1 MVIRF
6 FIPDTTANDLRL
18 RRIFYPRLYPLDC
31 ISYLNSSERAS
42 IILVPF
48 LLRLWY
54 DEVLVGGL
62 NPGPPALEAGTLPIG
77 HRGGGDQRS
86 QINMVWAL
94 CSHSARQT
102 GTLHIGGSNTHH
114 ADHYGTCN
122 KYILNSEQKVVDYL
136 WRVESLHLKKES
148 IFRLGKRC
156 KIFKKKLY
164 ALKCSKIQ
172 LRR

>member
-1 MVIRF
+1 MKFIFILAFDFCRFCVVIRF
-6 FIPDTTANDLRL
+6 FRPATTANDLRL

-31 ISYLNSSERAS
+31 ISYLNSSKRAS

-48 LLRLWY
+48 LLLLWY

-62 NPGPPALEAGTLPIG
+62 NPGPPALESGTLPLG

-86 QINMVWAL
+86 QINMVWAV
-94 CSHSARQT
+94 QY
-102 GTLHIGGSNTHH
+102 GSNTHH

-122 KYILNSEQKVVDYL
+122 KYILNLEQKVVDYL
-136 WRVESLHLKKES
+136 WRVESLHLKKEC

-156 KIFKKKLY
+156 KIFKKNTIC
-164 ALKCSKIQ
+164 LKMF
-172 LRR
+172 